1 MTPDHIDTFYED
13 CARILVAMYQAFPRT
28 SDLWVVDLIGEDT
41 FDEFGMHSDRHMR
54 CLGAMQW
61 LAEEGLLRFNQ
72 LERHDGV
79 SLAVL
84 TAAGFKLLTGLTG
97 NELAPPAVT
106 LRFAL
111 NASDGESVG
120 EIMSKLLAKL

>member
-13 CARILVAMYQAFPRT
+13 CARILVAMYQSFPRT

-79 SLAVL
+79 SLCVL
-84 TAAGFKLLTGLTG
+84 TAKGFQLLTGLAG
-97 NELAPPAVT
+97 NALAPPAVT

-111 NASDGESVG
+111 NAGDSAAVCEVV
-120 EIMSKLLAKL
+120 SKLLAKI

>member
-13 CARILVAMYQAFPRT
+13 CARILVALYQAFPRT
-28 SDLWVVDLIGEDT
+28 TDLWVIDLIGEDT

-61 LAEEGLLRFNQ
+61 LAEEGVIRFDQ
-72 LERHDGV
+72 LQSHDGIG
-79 SLAVL
+79 LAVL
-84 TAAGFKLLTGLTG
+84 TSKGFQLLTGLTG
-97 NELAPPAVT
+97 EAVAPPAVT

-111 NASDGESVG
+111 NAQDHEAVTVTT
-120 EIMSKLLAKL
+120 SKLLAKL